1 MKYTRVLVAK
11 VALQVAS
18 EDEVFWVR
26 KCIADGCGCEKDV
39 ANLRALAELP
49 STPFCVDNSDLIQ
62 IADTN
67 KMSSLAAD
75 HIVAC
80 ERCSK
85 IGHYIANMSNPET
98 GIEVKSLAG

>member
-1 MKYTRVLVAK
+1 MKYTRVLIAK
-11 VALQVAS
+11 VALGVAT
-18 EDEVFWVR
+18 EDEVFWVG
-26 KCIADGCGCEKDV
+26 KCIADGCGCKNDV
-39 ANLRALAELP
+39 ENIRAFAELP
-49 STPFCVDNSDLIQ
+49 STPFCVDERDLIQ

-67 KMSSLAAD
+67 KMSTMAAD

-98 GIEVKSLAG
+98 GIERKSLAG